1 MWEVIDPQLVSKA
14 KGTEGAGRRDTREV
28 TEAKPSEWRY
38 YILGGI
44 LFMSFQSIHFIV
56 HLSRTVK
63 PLCSLHTMSCQQ
75 QRRKLVRSATMHIRL
90 VSVVKYVATVWAL
103 SPSQIVPR
111 YNRK

>member
-1 MWEVIDPQLVSKA
+1 MEIF
-14 KGTEGAGRRDTREV
+14 
-28 TEAKPSEWRY
+28 
-38 YILGGI
+38 

-90 VSVVKYVATVWAL
+90 VSVVKYIATVWAL
-103 SPSQIVPR
+103 SPSQNCSQIQQKVELEGGSLTTHVIVR
-111 YNRK
+111 EGQTLFADGQA